1 MDKTQKAMAIKADDV
16 TLSIAAESIPLE
28 TDTDGVVRVGGT
40 RVTLDTVVA
49 AFEQGATAEE
59 IVYQY
64 PSLDLVDVYLVIGYY
79 LQRRA
84 DVEAYLRWRQQ
95 RADDMRQ
102 QNEAR
107 FGPHGIRDRLMA
119 RRAGLK
125 AAKREASASYAA
137 AGC

>member
-1 MDKTQKAMAIKADDV
+1 MNETQKASTIQTDSV
-16 TLSIAAESIPLE
+16 TLLITTEPIPLKIGA
-28 TDTDGVVRVGGT
+28 DGVARIGGT

-59 IVYQY
+59 IVCQY

-79 LQRRA
+79 LSRRA
-84 DVEAYLRWRQQ
+84 DVEAYLRWRQ
-95 RADDMRQ
+95 RRTDETRQ

-107 FGPHGIRDRLMA
+107 FDPHGIRDRLLA
-119 RRAGLK
+119 RRTGPQ

-137 AGC
+137 AGR